1 MGAYRARNDRRLS
14 KGKMKLWHKTG
25 NNKFGWLI
33 GVLLLVL
40 FRPYLSAG
48 VPFTHDGENHLARF
62 ANYKVAVREGQLPP
76 RFAPNLVNHYGY
88 PVFNYNYPLANL
100 LSLPPSILGVS
111 YELTFKI
118 LMMGALLM
126 AVVGTAMWLKLLG
139 FSRSARWI
147 AGGALLVAPF
157 TANLIYVRG
166 NVGEVLALGL
176 FPWLLWLTKRLE
188 KKESVNWFTS
198 VSLILAFL
206 LSHNI
211 SVLFGMALWLL
222 YCWHSF
228 KRHQVLWLSWLKPT
242 ILAGL
247 LSLWFWLPALAEK
260 NLVILAGSQ
269 LNNQTTDH
277 LTQLQQLIS
286 SPLQFGYS
294 YESAID
300 TLSFAVGLV
309 PLTSL
314 VIVSL
319 WLIKF
324 GRRQKT
330 TSRQLIFWC
339 LLSWWLL
346 FLQTTQA
353 SWFWKNL
360 PLVGFIQFPWRLSL
374 FFLIFATPL
383 VAAVWRLGK
392 SFSWLIFSLLI
403 VQLINVSRLAPADRL
418 HKTNLDYD
426 LFSQSTST
434 LNENLPTQFT
444 YLDFADWSP
453 KPSIA
458 SGEASFTV
466 EHWTGS
472 SRRYQLTVIQDALIV
487 EPTMNFAGWQTRVNN
502 QLVEHVNNDL
512 VQGRLAYQLPSGE
525 YQVESRF
532 TQQTWSRLVGNSISG
547 LGLLVWGILIWQ
559 EKRHVFGKSS
569 A

>member
-1 MGAYRARNDRRLS
+1 
-14 KGKMKLWHKTG
+14 
-25 NNKFGWLI
+25 
-33 GVLLLVL
+33 
-40 FRPYLSAG
+40 
-48 VPFTHDGENHLARF
+48 
-62 ANYKVAVREGQLPP
+62 
-76 RFAPNLVNHYGY
+76 
-88 PVFNYNYPLANL
+88 
-100 LSLPPSILGVS
+100 
-111 YELTFKI
+111 
-118 LMMGALLM
+118 
-126 AVVGTAMWLKLLG
+126 
-139 FSRSARWI
+139 
-147 AGGALLVAPF
+147 
-157 TANLIYVRG
+157 
-166 NVGEVLALGL
+166 
-176 FPWLLWLTKRLE
+176 
-188 KKESVNWFTS
+188 
-198 VSLILAFL
+198 
-206 LSHNI
+206 
-211 SVLFGMALWLL
+211 
-222 YCWHSF
+222 
-228 KRHQVLWLSWLKPT
+228 
-242 ILAGL
+242 
-247 LSLWFWLPALAEK
+247 ALAEK